1 MTIPTL
7 PRKMRRD
14 TIAEAL
20 CEIRFSCS
28 EGAQIPELVMGKLAG
43 AQPWTTF
50 NKVRLPISDIPASMR
65 ILDPNLK
72 YQPSL
77 ELRSPDGLA
86 LVKIGESVLSV
97 HRLAPYPGGDA
108 FEIEVQQALNVL
120 FSSLSAMHLVRL
132 GLRYINVFTREEH
145 GVTSVS
151 DLDQSVTVA
160 GSPLVTPVNLN
171 YFKTHGPEHTSLV
184 RIAAPEFVAGPM
196 AKPFTALVDVDVFT
210 PAGFNCSDLEH
221 AKRWLSEAR
230 VMEKREFFSLFTQS
244 LREQLI
250 ES

>member
-7 PRKMRRD
+7 PRKLRID

-20 CEIRFSCS
+20 CEVRFSS
-28 EGAQIPELVMGKLAG
+28 AEGAQIPEIVIGKLAS
-43 AQPWTTF
+43 AQPWATF
-50 NKVRLPISDIPASMR
+50 SKVRLPISDIPASMR
-65 ILDPNLK
+65 VLDSNLK

-77 ELRSPDGLA
+77 ELRGSDGLA
-86 LVKIGESVLSV
+86 LVKIGESVLSI

-108 FEIEVQQALNVL
+108 FEVEVSQALDVL
-120 FSSLSAMHLVRL
+120 FSSLAGMRLDRL

-145 GVTSVS
+145 GVEGVS

-160 GSPLVTPVNLN
+160 GAPLVTPVNLN
-171 YFKTHGPEHTSLV
+171 YFRIHSPEHTSLV
-184 RIAAPEFVAGPM
+184 RIATPEFVAGPI
-196 AKPFTALVDVDVFT
+196 AKPFTVLVDVDLFT
-210 PAGFNCSDLEH
+210 PAGFNCSDAGH

-230 VMEKREFFSLFTQS
+230 VMEKREFFSLFTQR